1 MIRRRRTRRRR
12 PGAPGRRGGA
22 IALRNIAVAAIA
34 GWTINLAFPTANF
47 WFAAPV
53 GLALLWSALEH
64 SGLRAGFGL
73 GIVAGLGF
81 FLPHLWF
88 IDVSAG
94 VVPWLALSTVE
105 SLAIAIPTAAW
116 CWVRTRKVLEGKMWA
131 EPIVFAL
138 LWVAGEQLRSIA
150 PYGGFP
156 WGRLAFSQID
166 APVAA
171 LAWLGGAPLVSFAVA
186 VAGGALG
193 LAFEAIRGRRLVLSI
208 LGIAGAV
215 AVYASGLA
223 IPLDVAPESGTL
235 RVGMVQGNVPN
246 LGLDSFKQA
255 RLVTQN
261 HADETGR
268 LVADLPWAPD
278 VVVWAEDSADVDPRV
293 DATSRRIV
301 TGAAVAV
308 GAPIL
313 LGTNDYTPVDGR
325 FNTALLWTPGGKA
338 IAFYKKQHPVPFAE
352 YLPLRALARAV
363 TKAADRLTVDM
374 LPGDKVGLI
383 ALPSERLGRDV
394 PLGDVICFEVAYDP
408 LIRSSVRAGAEII
421 VVQTNNATFGLTNES
436 EQQFAMTRMRAIET
450 GRVAIQV
457 STVGVSGFVLP
468 DGSVVSKTGLFT
480 AEHLAEEVPLRT
492 SMTPAMRIGG
502 ALGFALLI
510 APLALWALRWLMSL
524 RGRWD
529 WD

>member
-1 MIRRRRTRRRR
+1 VIRRRRTRRRR

-193 LAFEAIRGRRLVLSI
+193 LAFEAIRGRRVVLSI

-394 PLGDVICFEVAYDP
+394 LLGDVICFEVAYDP

>member
-47 WFAAPV
+47 WFAAPI

-246 LGLDSFKQA
+246 LGLDSIKQA

-394 PLGDVICFEVAYDP
+394 LLGDVICFEVAYDP

>member
-1 MIRRRRTRRRR
+1 VIRRRTTRAQRLR
-12 PGAPGRRGGA
+12 ASRRGGGA
-22 IALRNIAVAAIA
+22 LALRNIAVAAVA
-34 GWTINLAFPTANF
+34 GWAINLAFPTANL
-47 WFAAPV
+47 WVAAPI

-64 SGLRAGFGL
+64 SGVRGGFGL
-73 GIVAGLGF
+73 GMVAGLGF

-94 VVPWLALSTVE
+94 VVPWLALATAE
-105 SLAIAIPTAAW
+105 SLAIALPTAAW
-116 CWVRTRKVLEGKMWA
+116 CWVRSRKVLEGKMWA

-186 VAGGALG
+186 TAGGALG
-193 LAFEAIRGRRLVLSI
+193 LAFEAIRGRRLVLSTLAI
-208 LGIAGAV
+208 GGAV
-215 AVYASGLA
+215 AVYAAGLA
-223 IPLDVAPESGTL
+223 IPLDTAPESGTL
-235 RVGMVQGNVPN
+235 RVGLVQGNVPN
-246 LGLDSFKQA
+246 LGLDSFRQA

-268 LVADLPWAPD
+268 LVPDLPWTPD

-301 TGAAVAV
+301 TDAAVAV

-313 LGTNDYTPVDGR
+313 LGTNDYSPVDGR
-325 FNTALLWTPGGKA
+325 YNTALLWSPKGEA
-338 IAFYKKQHPVPFAE
+338 IAFYNKQHPVPFAE
-352 YLPLRALARAV
+352 YLPLRTLARAV
-363 TKAADRLTVDM
+363 TKVADRLTVDM
-374 LPGDKVGLI
+374 LPGDRVGLVS
-383 ALPSERLGRDV
+383 LPSERLGRDV

-450 GRVAIQV
+450 GRAAVQV

-480 AEHLAEEVPLRT
+480 AEHLTEEVPLRT

-502 ALGFALLI
+502 VLGFCFLVAPVGLWLI
-510 APLALWALRWLMSL
+510 RWLMSL

>member
-1 MIRRRRTRRRR
+1 
-12 PGAPGRRGGA
+12 
-22 IALRNIAVAAIA
+22 LRNIVVAAIA
-34 GWTINLAFPTANF
+34 GWTINLAFPTANL

-53 GLALLWSALEH
+53 GLAILWSALEH
-64 SGLRAGFGL
+64 SGVRGGL
-73 GIVAGLGF
+73 GLGMVAGLGF

-94 VVPWLALSTVE
+94 IVPWLALATFE
-105 SLAIAIPTAAW
+105 SLAIALPTAAW
-116 CWVRTRKVLEGKMWA
+116 CWVRSRKVLDGRIWA
-131 EPIVFAL
+131 EPLVFGL

-186 VAGGALG
+186 TAGGALG
-193 LAFEAIRGRRLVLSI
+193 LAFEAIRGRRVILSTLAI
-208 LGIAGAV
+208 GGAV
-215 AVYASGLA
+215 VVYAAGLA
-223 IPLDVAPESGTL
+223 VPLDIAPESGTL
-235 RVGMVQGNVPN
+235 RVGLVQGNVPN
-246 LGLDSFKQA
+246 LGLDSFRQA

-268 LVADLPWAPD
+268 LVADLPWTPD

-293 DATSRRIV
+293 DAISRRIV
-301 TGAAVAV
+301 TDAAVAV

-313 LGTNDYTPVDGR
+313 LGTNDYSPVDGR
-325 FNTALLWTPGGKA
+325 YNTALLWSPKGEA
-338 IAFYKKQHPVPFAE
+338 IAFYNKQHPVPFAE
-352 YLPLRALARAV
+352 YLPLRTLAQAV
-363 TKAADRLTVDM
+363 TEAADRLTVDM
-374 LPGDKVGLI
+374 LPGDRVGLI
-383 ALPSERLGRDV
+383 SLPSDRLGRDV

-408 LIRSSVRAGAEII
+408 LIRSSVQAGAEII

-436 EQQFAMTRMRAIET
+436 EQQFAMTRLRAIET

-468 DGSVVSKTGLFT
+468 DGSVVSNTGLFT

-492 SMTPAMRIGG
+492 SMTPAMRVGG
-502 ALGFALLI
+502 VLGFCLLV
-510 APLALWALRWLMSL
+510 APVGLWLIRWLMSL

>member
-1 MIRRRRTRRRR
+1 MIRRGRTRRRR
-12 PGAPGRRGGA
+12 PRASRRGSA
-22 IALRNIAVAAIA
+22 ALALRNIAVAAIA
-34 GWTINLAFPTANF
+34 GWTINLAFPTANL
-47 WFAAPV
+47 WLAAPI

-64 SGLRAGFGL
+64 SGVRGGFGL
-73 GIVAGLGF
+73 GMVAGLGF

-94 VVPWLALSTVE
+94 VVPWLALATVE
-105 SLAIAIPTAAW
+105 SLAIALPTAAW

-193 LAFEAIRGRRLVLSI
+193 LAFEAIRGRRIIIST
-208 LGIAGAV
+208 LGVVGAV

-235 RVGMVQGNVPN
+235 RVGLVQGNVPD
-246 LGLDSFKQA
+246 LGLDSFRQA

-261 HADETGR
+261 HAEETGR
-268 LVADLPWAPD
+268 LVADLPWPPD
-278 VVVWAEDSADVDPRV
+278 VVVWAENSADVDPRI
-293 DATSRRIV
+293 DATSYRIV
-301 TGAAVAV
+301 TDAAIAV

-313 LGTNDYTPVDGR
+313 LGTNDYSPEDGR
-325 FNTALLWTPGGKA
+325 YNTALLWSTDGEA
-338 IAFYKKQHPVPFAE
+338 IAFYIKQHPVPFAE
-352 YLPLRALARAV
+352 YLPLRTLAQAV
-363 TKAADRLTVDM
+363 SEAADRLTTDM
-374 LPGDKVGLI
+374 LPGDRVGLI
-383 ALPSERLGRDV
+383 ALPSGRLGRDV

-408 LIRSSVRAGAEII
+408 LIRSSVLAGAEIV
-421 VVQTNNATFGLTNES
+421 VVQTNNATFGATNES

-492 SMTPAMRIGG
+492 SITPAMRIGG
-502 ALGFALLI
+502 VLGFCFLVLPVSLWLI
-510 APLALWALRWLMSL
+510 RWLMSL

>member
-1 MIRRRRTRRRR
+1 VIRRRRTRRRR

-394 PLGDVICFEVAYDP
+394 LLGDVICFEVAYDP

>member
-1 MIRRRRTRRRR
+1 MNRRRTTRRRR
-12 PGAPGRRGGA
+12 LRASGRRGGA
-22 IALRNIAVAAIA
+22 ATLRNIAVAVIA
-34 GWTINLAFPTANF
+34 GWAVNLAFPTANL
-47 WFAAPV
+47 WLAAPI

-105 SLAIAIPTAAW
+105 SLAIAVPTAAW

-186 VAGGALG
+186 TAGGALG
-193 LAFEAIRGRRLVLSI
+193 LAFEAVRGRRVVIALAAT
-208 LGIAGAV
+208 AGAV

-235 RVGMVQGNVPN
+235 RVGLVQGNVPN
-246 LGLDSFKQA
+246 LGLDSFRQA

-268 LVADLPWAPD
+268 LVGDLPWAPD

-293 DATSRRIV
+293 DATSRKIV
-301 TGAAVAV
+301 TDAAVAV

-313 LGTNDYTPVDGR
+313 LGTNDYSPKNGR
-325 FNTALLWTPGGKA
+325 YNTALLWSPAGEAT
-338 IAFYKKQHPVPFAE
+338 AFYNKQHPVPFAE
-352 YLPLRALARAV
+352 YLPLRALAKAV

-374 LPGDKVGLI
+374 LPGDRVGLI
-383 ALPSERLGRDV
+383 PLPAGRLGRDV

-408 LIRSSVRAGAEII
+408 LIASSVHAGAEII

-468 DGSVVSKTGLFT
+468 DGSVVSKTALFT

-492 SMTPAMRIGG
+492 SMTPAMRVGG
-502 ALGFALLI
+502 AIGFVFLI
-510 APLALWALRWLMSL
+510 APVGLWLIRWLMSL

>member
-47 WFAAPV
+47 WFAAPI

-193 LAFEAIRGRRLVLSI
+193 LAFEAIRGRRVVLSI

-313 LGTNDYTPVDGR
+313 LGTNDYTPVNGR

-394 PLGDVICFEVAYDP
+394 LLGDVICFEVAYDP